1 MFLLQVHVLGGLERT
16 SVSCQGLLKHKKC
29 VFLDRWARLV
39 WCLDLWEHHFL
50 CVYLYIYIMYIYMC
64 FKVNHP
70 CSVQFLKK
78 EEKIVNKMKLFHDII
93 HSRIIREV
101 ALWTSNQQ
109 SPSEALSSPASRVCI
124 RPDLWRSCTLSVLL
138 ITKRNTTAPERHD

>member
-1 MFLLQVHVLGGLERT
+1 
-16 SVSCQGLLKHKKC
+16 
-29 VFLDRWARLV
+29 
-39 WCLDLWEHHFL
+39 
-50 CVYLYIYIMYIYMC
+50 MC

-101 ALWTSNQQ
+101 AL
-109 SPSEALSSPASRVCI
+109 
-124 RPDLWRSCTLSVLL
+124 
-138 ITKRNTTAPERHD
+138 